1 MEKSGGIVAAEGEGA
16 VYVKVALRLIPILFF
31 CYILAYL
38 DRVNVGFAK
47 LQMCRELGL
56 SETAYGTG
64 AGIFFFGYLI
74 FEVPSNIILS
84 KIGAKVWIGRIMIS
98 WGLIALLQVLI
109 TNERT
114 LYLLRFLLGVAEA
127 GFFPGIILYLTYWF
141 PALYRAGMVAWFMT
155 AIAVAGVVGGPVSGW
170 ILQATDG
177 CNGMP
182 GWRWLFL
189 LEGVPSILMG
199 VVVLFYLDNSPKDA
213 RWLSC
218 DEKKLLSQQ
227 NESEDT
233 ERKALATTSNSA
245 RAAFMNPAVW
255 LLSFIYF
262 AIVMGLYGIS
272 FWLPQIIRETITAD
286 EKAIGWIS
294 AVPWFVSAAA
304 MVVNGVHSDK
314 TGERRWHIAGPCLA
328 GSTAFLVSA
337 IPSVTGWYGIMALC
351 IATAG
356 IMSALSCFWSLP
368 SGILAGTAA
377 AAGIALVNSFGNTAG
392 YVSPSLVG
400 IIRDATGHNMTPV
413 LYLFSASLLIAAMLV
428 VLVTRK
434 KPEKNGYRKAQSTS
448 FCTNGKTRAVGVIF
462 RLMRYINIIISVS
475 FQIF

>member
-1 MEKSGGIVAAEGEGA
+1 MKRSDGNPVAGGEDAIYG
-16 VYVKVALRLIPILFF
+16 KVAFRLIPILFF

-64 AGIFFFGYLI
+64 AGIFFIGYLI

-84 KIGAKVWIGRIMIS
+84 KIGAKVWIGRIMIT
-98 WGLIALLQVLI
+98 WGLIALLQVLV
-109 TNERT
+109 TDERT
-114 LYLLRFLLGVAEA
+114 FYLLRFLLGVSEA

-141 PALYRAGMVAWFMT
+141 PALYRARMVAWFMT

-189 LEGVPSILMG
+189 LEGFPSILMG
-199 VVVLFYLDNSPKDA
+199 IVVLFYLDNSPKDA
-213 RWLSC
+213 RWLSS
-218 DEKKLLSQQ
+218 DEKELLSRRQ
-227 NESEDT
+227 ESEDA
-233 ERKALATTSNSA
+233 ERKVSGTTSHSA
-245 RAAFMNPAVW
+245 KAAFRNPAVW
-255 LLSFIYF
+255 LLSLIYF
-262 AIVMGLYGIS
+262 AIVLGLYGIS
-272 FWLPQIIRETITAD
+272 FWLPQIIKETITAD

-294 AVPWFVSAAA
+294 AAPWFVSAAS

-328 GSTAFLVSA
+328 GAAAFSVSA
-337 IPSVTGWYGIMALC
+337 MPSVTGWYGILALC

-368 SGILAGTAA
+368 TGILAGTAA
-377 AAGIALVNSFGNTAG
+377 AAGIALVNSFGNSAG
-392 YVSPSLVG
+392 YVSPELVG
-400 IIRDATGHNMTPV
+400 IIRDATGHSMTPV

-428 VLVTRK
+428 VLVT
-434 KPEKNGYRKAQSTS
+434 KNTSTKRTMES
-448 FCTNGKTRAVGVIF
+448 EI
-462 RLMRYINIIISVS
+462 
-475 FQIF
+475 